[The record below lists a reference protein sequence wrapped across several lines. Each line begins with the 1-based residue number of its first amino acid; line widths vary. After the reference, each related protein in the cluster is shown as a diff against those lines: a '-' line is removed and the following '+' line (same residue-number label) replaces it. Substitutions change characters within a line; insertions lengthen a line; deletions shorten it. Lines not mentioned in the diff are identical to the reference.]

1 MESIAIKKR
10 MRLWCPTEK
19 CLLNIVN
26 KNEKE
31 NVIIIINEKD
41 MINSIKN
48 KISYFGLDMYVETKK
63 LLVRLN

>member
-1 MESIAIKKR
+1 MKACCKKCELNDSIEKQRPKK
-10 MRLWCPTEK
+10 
-19 CLLNIVN
+19 
-26 KNEKE
+26 KE